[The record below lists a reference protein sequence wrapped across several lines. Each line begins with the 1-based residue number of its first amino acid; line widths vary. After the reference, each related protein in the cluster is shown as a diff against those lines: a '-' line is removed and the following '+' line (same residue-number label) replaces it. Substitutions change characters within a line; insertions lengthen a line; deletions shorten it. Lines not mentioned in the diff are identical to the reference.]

1 MTIAIL
7 DGAIRHPQGA
17 NPGQQ
22 RDWST
27 PSLDHL
33 SGPLTRGSL
42 SRSLRELCAAVGAE
56 QFCLADMSRSH
67 AEEPPRVLSSN
78 WSYDAVEI
86 IGTASIELLHQSPF
100 AALPGETPLAFETAR
115 TERTPRVVDETVALR
130 LIEFGHAEIFL
141 LRLRAGL
148 RRGICL
154 FSASVQGRIRRE
166 ALPKAHLLANYLMSR
181 YCEEVG
187 DAASD
192 PLSERERE
200 CLFWVS
206 EGKTTDEIALI
217 LGVSGNTVNKYIVSS
232 IQKLSAGNRTMAVAV
247 AIRNGLI

>member
-1 MTIAIL
+1 M
-7 DGAIRHPQGA
+7 
-17 NPGQQ
+17 
-22 RDWST
+22 RD
-27 PSLDHL
+27 
-33 SGPLTRGSL
+33 
-42 SRSLRELCAAVGAE
+42 LCASIGAE

-67 AEEPPRVLSSN
+67 AEEPPRVLCSN

-86 IGTASIELLHQSPF
+86 IGTASIELLYQSPF
-100 AALPGETPLAFETAR
+100 AASPGETPVAFETAFP
-115 TERTPRVVDETVALR
+115 ERTPRVVDETVALR
-130 LIEFGHAEIFL
+130 LIEFGHAEAFL

-148 RRGICL
+148 RRGVCL
-154 FSASVQGRIRRE
+154 FSAPVQGMIRRE

-247 AIRNGLI
+247 AIRNGVI